1 MLTADEFYTNEQRK
15 LQKQHDS
22 EALANVV
29 VQAIVR
35 DEIEEPNILFIES
48 RDFFFLST
56 VSGEGEPTV
65 SYKGGPVGLVKV
77 LNSKALVF
85 PSYDGNGMF
94 KSMGNVVAASKVGL
108 LFIDLVTPNRIRV
121 QGNATISAD
130 DPEMKN
136 YPGAN
141 MIVRVDVTSCFQNC
155 ARYIH
160 KHERVSTS
168 PYVPDAKGEQ
178 PYPSWK
184 RIDLVQDSLPSIDK
198 GKAEGEGGTITFDDY
213 VGKLMDGES

>member
-22 EALANVV
+22 EALADVV

-35 DEIEEPNILFIES
+35 DEIEEPHIPFIES

-56 VSGEGEPTV
+56 VSSEGEPTV

-77 LNSKALVF
+77 LNSKELVF

-94 KSMGNVVAASKVGL
+94 KSMGNVAAASKIGL
-108 LFIDLVTPNRIRV
+108 LFIDMETPNRVRV
-121 QGNATISAD
+121 QGNATISTD

-141 MIVRVDVTSCFQNC
+141 MIVRVDVTSCFLNC

-184 RIDLVQDSLPSIDK
+184 RIDMVQESLPQKDK
-198 GKAEGEGGTITFDDY
+198 GKADGEGGTITFDDY